1 MATVRVGSVW
11 NLQDS
16 FRASVPTKCISRNF
30 DSGDLRSGQCRD
42 LPIISL
48 WGNMKMLPVSRKR
61 TETTQF
67 FQDHSQST
75 HLWWSGCNWWSGV
88 TGRSYEVTWGHKPFF
103 ANNFWLKRDT
113 EAGFVSLCFSRRD
126 ASDDMQHDLF
136 WWPWP
141 WPWPW
146 PEVKFWPWPFKVKRY
161 IFWTLSTSWTRWC
174 HFYLRISIIKKVIN
188 EKRSRCKTII
198 FSLMTSGAKTID
210 LRSNLSEKRYWG
222 LKRATRCFFR
232 IPPSYHTFRDNRE
245 CLRKNRDFL
254 KIWPLV
260 TSGDL
265 NIDLT

>member
-1 MATVRVGSVW
+1 MVS
-11 NLQDS
+11 
-16 FRASVPTKCISRNF
+16 ISHVMIRE
-30 DSGDLRSGQCRD
+30 
-42 LPIISL
+42 
-48 WGNMKMLPVSRKR
+48 VSW
-61 TETTQF
+61 
-67 FQDHSQST
+67 
-75 HLWWSGCNWWSGV
+75 HL
-88 TGRSYEVTWGHKPFF
+88 EVTWRVIRGHRGHQQFF

-113 EAGFVSLCFSRRD
+113 EAGLVSLCFSRRD

-161 IFWTLSTSWTRWC
+161 IFRSLSTSWTRWC
-174 HFYLRISIIKKVIN
+174 HFYFRISIIKKVIT
-188 EKRSRCKTII
+188 EKQSSGKTEI

-232 IPPSYHTFRDNRE
+232 IPPSCHTFWDICE

-254 KIWPLV
+254 NIWPLV

-265 NIDLT
+265 NVDLGEKMTEILS